1 MKTKLLPLFGA
12 LLCATSLT
20 SCYVYDDPLS
30 WSSCGPSYYN
40 SGYYNRGYGSYCPP
54 TRVVSRSCPP
64 PVMYRSTPSHHGHSG
79 FRGGSSFGHFR
90 PSSSPPVFSSPSGG
104 GFHGGSG
111 HSGSGGFGGGHGGH
125 SGGHSHGGGR
135 PSGGF
140 GVHQMTAP
148 TVVPSSPAP
157 VLISAPASMPVSMP
171 VSAPAF
177 SEPASM
183 PPASPPPAP
192 PAAAEE
198 SAPPTAPA
206 PSEPTV

>member
-1 MKTKLLPLFGA
+1 MQVPVRRNAMKTKLLPLFGA

-40 SGYYNRGYGSYCPP
+40 SGYNRGFGGYCPP
-54 TRVVSRSCPP
+54 RRVQRSCPP
-64 PVMYRSTPSHHGHSG
+64 PVIHHYPPQNHCRPSFFGAST
-79 FRGGSSFGHFR
+79 FGHTHG
-90 PSSSPPVFSSPSGG
+90 SAPVVVAPSGG
-104 GFHGGSG
+104 GFHGG
-111 HSGSGGFGGGHGGH
+111 GSH
-125 SGGHSHGGGR
+125 SGGGDGHHHGGGGR

-157 VLISAPASMPVSMP
+157 VMISAPASMPISMP

-183 PPASPPPAP
+183 PPASPPSAP
-192 PAAAEE
+192 PEE
-198 SAPPTAPA
+198 SAPPAAPA